1 MMIMHCRYL
10 LCGLVRMPY
19 VITVEESD
27 EVPARLTEA
36 NVACVCRP
44 LVLLLWDDPYTLEVL
59 AKLLRQPE
67 FVIGLPVEADRG

>member
-19 VITVEESD
+19 VIAVEESD

-44 LVLLLWDDPYTLEVL
+44 LVLILWDDPYTLIL
-59 AKLLRQPE
+59 AAMFFQQFQRA
-67 FVIGLPVEADRG
+67 VR